1 MIAIYKREL
10 RSYFTTPTG
19 YVYTAIFLA
28 INGGLFSLFTLQAGK
43 NSSMTTYFT
52 ALIFSLIVLI
62 PILTMKSFSEE
73 KKTKTEQLLLT
84 APISLW
90 GMVFGKFLASFTVF
104 TGTYFI
110 GCINF
115 TALYEYGPK
124 DYSGEVSEI
133 NGAVIIGSVIA
144 VMLVGAALISIGL
157 FVSAITEN
165 QIISALG
172 TMGIMVLFLATDL
185 LNSYI
190 TSEAL
195 RKFLSWFSVY
205 SRFVNFTQGF
215 FDFDALLYYT
225 SISFVFM
232 FLTVRIYEKRRWA

>member
-1 MIAIYKREL
+1 MFAVYKREL
-10 RSYFTTPTG
+10 HSYFTTPVG
-19 YVYTAIFLA
+19 YVYMAIFLA
-28 INGGLFSLFTLQAGK
+28 INGGLFSMFTLQAGE
-43 NSSMTTYFT
+43 NSSLTTYFT

-90 GMVFGKFLASFTVF
+90 SIVLGKFLASFTVF
-104 TGTYFI
+104 TGTYFV

-124 DYSGEVSEI
+124 NYTGTESEL
-133 NGAVIIGSVIA
+133 NGAVIAGSVIA
-144 VMLVGAALISIGL
+144 VILVGAALISVGM

-165 QIISALG
+165 QIISAIG
-172 TMGIMVLFLATDL
+172 AMGIMVVFLATDL

-190 TSEAL
+190 TSETL
-195 RKFLSWFSVY
+195 RNILSWFSVY
-205 SRFVNFTQGF
+205 SRFINFAQGF
-215 FDFDALLYYT
+215 FDFDALLYYA